1 MLCGVFSGNLNASK
15 KWEKKLSF
23 QLDQMSNKM
32 VTLCSTLVPVV
43 ESLSAE
49 AHNLWTNTQLSD
61 PASRPSQDYRKK
73 FLEYLGYKT
82 KKDRTLC
89 PCMLTGVVGNS
100 NIRL

>member
-1 MLCGVFSGNLNASK
+1 M
-15 KWEKKLSF
+15 
-23 QLDQMSNKM
+23 
-32 VTLCSTLVPVV
+32 

-82 KKDRTLC
+82 KKDRKRC

-100 NIRL
+100 NQVVVAQLAPATSKLNNLEVIGLID